1 MRKIIAR
8 FSNELYDSDRRP
20 HPLVEEMLAI
30 FQYRE
35 LIYQFVSRS
44 IKTRYKRSILGVVWT
59 MLNPLLTMIVLT
71 IVFSNLFRFEIVHFP
86 IYVLSGQV
94 VWIFFSNVT
103 SSAMGEMVWSGD
115 LLNRIYVPKSV
126 FAVAAIG
133 TGLVNLFLSIFPL
146 IGIALFL
153 GVRLNLSILSWPLII
168 LLLSVFCLGASLF
181 LSTLAVYFA
190 DILPVYE
197 VVLTIWMFA
206 TPIIYPVDIVP
217 VKWLWIYK
225 LNPMFYFVEAFRL
238 PIHYGLM
245 PGRGLWIP
253 AIIMALVSL
262 LVGGLLFTSKS
273 SEYAY
278 RL

>member
-94 VWIFFSNVT
+94 VWIFFSNEEFALRALLAEFLLT
-103 SSAMGEMVWSGD
+103 RPPARNLAWWICPARSRLMRSSYKFAPPESCLHEFVLSG
-115 LLNRIYVPKSV
+115 LACCAP
-126 FAVAAIG
+126 
-133 TGLVNLFLSIFPL
+133 
-146 IGIALFL
+146 
-153 GVRLNLSILSWPLII
+153 WPY
-168 LLLSVFCLGASLF
+168 A
-181 LSTLAVYFA
+181 
-190 DILPVYE
+190 
-197 VVLTIWMFA
+197 
-206 TPIIYPVDIVP
+206 
-217 VKWLWIYK
+217 
-225 LNPMFYFVEAFRL
+225 FV
-238 PIHYGLM
+238 
-245 PGRGLWIP
+245 
-253 AIIMALVSL
+253 
-262 LVGGLLFTSKS
+262 
-273 SEYAY
+273 
-278 RL
+278 